1 MHWVEHRGVETTSIQ
16 ETVKYTQRFLKELA
30 SLPKD
35 IQSRAELIVF
45 NELESQNPFV
55 EGIYRIFP

>member
-1 MHWVEHRGVETTSIQ
+1 MW
-16 ETVKYTQRFLKELA
+16 TVKYTQQFLKELA

-35 IQSRAELIVF
+35 IQSRAELIVC

-55 EGIYRIFP
+55 EGYLEKMKGYKDKYKIRVGDY